1 MEWARIWWTVGLAGL
16 CVLAAL
22 LAWLGWRHRAARQS
36 GFPPIPA
43 PPADL
48 GVPLAAVTGVY
59 VSTVTTARW
68 QDRIVVHGAGRR
80 ARATVELHPSGV
92 LVDRVAEEPIWIPR
106 DGFHGVRE
114 EPGVAGKVIGVERGI
129 LLLTW
134 RWGETL
140 VDSGVRCDDDDA
152 QVAFVRS
159 VEALLTPQPGATS

>member
-1 MEWARIWWTVGLAGL
+1 VEWARFWWTVGLASL
-16 CVLAAL
+16 CVVVAL
-22 LAWLGWRHRAARQS
+22 LGWLGWRRRAARQS
-36 GFPPIPA
+36 GFPPIPE

-48 GVPLAAVTGVY
+48 GDQLAAVTGVY
-59 VSTVTTARW
+59 VSTVTTGRW
-68 QDRIVVHGAGRR
+68 QDRIVAHGAGRR
-80 ARATVELHPSGV
+80 AKATVELRAAGV
-92 LVDRVAEEPIWIPR
+92 LIDRVAEEPIWIPR
-106 DGFHGVRE
+106 NAFQGVRE

-134 RWGETL
+134 RWGDAL